1 MRPENMLQQRG
12 QRHEQAEEE
21 DDRKQVSHSFSP
33 YLSTAKVPKGRSGSL
48 GQRHCSCFVLMSSD
62 EM

>member
-12 QRHEQAEEE
+12 QRDEQAKEE

-33 YLSTAKVPKGRSGSL
+33 YLSTA
-48 GQRHCSCFVLMSSD
+48 
-62 EM
+62 